1 MQVKRDLNK
10 VKEMDYIRQ
19 TELAELTGVRAS
31 TIKYY
36 SELCL
41 IPYKQDGERLS
52 KRYFR
57 EDSIKRVQEILELRR
72 LGKNISEIVE
82 HYIK

>member
-36 SELCL
+36 SELGL
-41 IPYKQDGERLS
+41 IPYKQDRERLS
-52 KRYFR
+52 KKYYR
-57 EDSIKRVQEILELRR
+57 EESVKRVQEILELRKQ
-72 LGKNISEIVE
+72 GKKVTEIIE
-82 HYIK
+82 YYIK

>member
-1 MQVKRDLNK
+1 MQVKRDLSK
-10 VKEMDYIRQ
+10 VKEMEYIRQ

-36 SELCL
+36 SELGL

-57 EDSIKRVQEILELRR
+57 EDSIKRVQEILELRKQ
-72 LGKNISEIVE
+72 GKSIAGIIE